1 MRNEALRLPHF
12 LDYYRALGVGHFLIV
27 DNGSNDG
34 TSELLADQDDVSL
47 WQTTRSYKASR
58 FGADWLT
65 WLQLRHANRHWALTV
80 DADELLVFPHQESD
94 GLARLTAWMDAHGS
108 AAMSAVMVDMY
119 PKGPLGQVPY
129 SPGTDPISVLNWFDA
144 DNFFATPRK
153 SIDADVLRGGVRL
166 RAFFADDPMRAPT
179 MNKIPLVKWN
189 WRYAYLTSTHVILP
203 PRLNRPAPGAPSGA
217 LLHTKFLRDAPE
229 KAREEKRRGEH
240 FANSARYSDYY
251 DSVTQGGD
259 LWCDRSVRYEG
270 WQQLEQLG
278 LLSAGD
284 YAG

>member
-1 MRNEALRLPHF
+1 MTARPGHRPGLWDAYRYRWKRGYFLGRAIRRRRQLTCRVDRTSAIRSGDILLFSTMRNEALRLPHF

-108 AAMSAVMVDMY
+108 AAMSAVMDE
-119 PKGPLGQVPY
+119 LQ
-129 SPGTDPISVLNWFDA
+129 
-144 DNFFATPRK
+144 
-153 SIDADVLRGGVRL
+153 
-166 RAFFADDPMRAPT
+166 
-179 MNKIPLVKWN
+179 
-189 WRYAYLTSTHVILP
+189 
-203 PRLNRPAPGAPSGA
+203 
-217 LLHTKFLRDAPE
+217 
-229 KAREEKRRGEH
+229 
-240 FANSARYSDYY
+240 
-251 DSVTQGGD
+251 
-259 LWCDRSVRYEG
+259 
-270 WQQLEQLG
+270 
-278 LLSAGD
+278 
-284 YAG
+284 